1 MIPRHP
7 SLSAHQ
13 SRPAPPDASRR
24 CARRDGR
31 GDTPAARAP
40 ATSPRGMSS
49 LIADG
54 PDRRHV
60 PARSGASAL
69 SAYAGALRLTTRRA
83 VLLTAPPARRS
94 VGSAVAAL
102 PSSKKVACQ
111 VTKTFPD
118 QITVIFVIS
127 DDHST
132 VPLPFF
138 PVRSPH
144 ESEASGAAIR
154 SAARASGC
162 PARCEAAVAPAGGV
176 GDVCLT
182 IHAGL
187 WLASMGTAPAV
198 RVVPVAPGLRK
209 LRKIAED
216 SGRSLNGRQAF
227 VIEREIRDCGMPE
240 TPEAERRSDP

>member
-1 MIPRHP
+1 MFHPSQQSLRKEPRMISRHP

-13 SRPAPPDASRR
+13 SRPAPPAAGHR

-49 LIADG
+49 LIADA

-60 PARSGASAL
+60 SARSSASTL

-83 VLLTAPPARRS
+83 VFLTAPPARRS

-102 PSSKKVACQ
+102 PSSKKLACQ
-111 VTKTFPD
+111 VAKTFPD
-118 QITVIFVIS
+118 RITIIFIIS
-127 DDHST
+127 GDHST

-138 PVRSPH
+138 PVRSAH
-144 ESEASGAAIR
+144 ESEASGAAIQ

-162 PARCEAAVAPAGGV
+162 PARCDAAVAPAGGV
-176 GDVCLT
+176 CDVSDVCVT

-187 WLASMGTAPAV
+187 WLASVGTAPAV
-198 RVVPVAPGLRK
+198 RVV
-209 LRKIAED
+209 
-216 SGRSLNGRQAF
+216 
-227 VIEREIRDCGMPE
+227 
-240 TPEAERRSDP
+240 